1 MNQLNVTDIH
11 GKSATE
17 LKDML
22 ADLMRVKFKMRLKKN
37 CDESIKPHMFWQV
50 RRNIAQ
56 VKTVL
61 NANKKGDN

>member
-37 CDESIKPHMFWQV
+37 SDESIKPHMFRQV